1 MLLSFPIQSHYR
13 GLHLKSI
20 AAFWKPFTCEMC
32 TIQSIFCY
40 TILNNG
46 FIYCIQTYAVHYKTQ
61 FWKSEPRFPLAFCLE
76 HLVHPLRSFWYISQ
90 FWELILCM
98 VLNYFINLL
107 LICTFETYTSLDP
120 CLISANVYSS
130 SSVRSHPSRYPVGI
144 YRF

>member
-1 MLLSFPIQSHYR
+1 
-13 GLHLKSI
+13 
-20 AAFWKPFTCEMC
+20 
-32 TIQSIFCY
+32 
-40 TILNNG
+40 
-46 FIYCIQTYAVHYKTQ
+46 
-61 FWKSEPRFPLAFCLE
+61 
-76 HLVHPLRSFWYISQ
+76 
-90 FWELILCM
+90 M